1 VGKIEGWFFVSLFIL
16 IFFFKLVK
24 FKYRIREGQ
33 KDFEDILL
41 NLNIK
46 LKKKIQYYILIVNIH
61 LSFSTKALL

>member
-1 VGKIEGWFFVSLFIL
+1 
-16 IFFFKLVK
+16 VK